1 MLGSNPTI
9 RLHADMVVHAA
20 GRVPQ
25 IDDLNLDRAGVEW
38 DKRGVRVN
46 EFLQSVS
53 NPGVYAAGER
63 WGARPCLLWQATK
76 GGL

>member
-1 MLGSNPTI
+1 
-9 RLHADMVVHAA
+9 MVVHAA

-25 IDDLNLDRAGVEW
+25 IDDLNLDRAGLEW

-53 NPGVYAAGER
+53 NPGVMRREMLRRVGT
-63 WGARPCLLWQATK
+63 RPCLLWQATK